1 MLKHYGYS
9 TGAWGKWR
17 NTPAIETTAAGPFHN
32 WPSEIGFEY
41 FYGFLAGEAIDTV
54 NVRYT
59 S

>member
-1 MLKHYGYS
+1 VAQHPGD
-9 TGAWGKWR
+9 R
-17 NTPAIETTAAGPFHN
+17 DHAAGPFHN